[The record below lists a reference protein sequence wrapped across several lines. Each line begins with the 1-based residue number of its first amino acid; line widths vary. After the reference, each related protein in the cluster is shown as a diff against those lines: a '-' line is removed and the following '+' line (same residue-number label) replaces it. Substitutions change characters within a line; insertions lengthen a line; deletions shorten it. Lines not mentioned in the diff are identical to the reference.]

1 MDNSV
6 GFTFLILFVSAL
18 VMSSYR
24 RLSRGKI
31 NSVIVVCKEDVWIA
45 QKHLKR

>member
-6 GFTFLILFVSAL
+6 GFTFF
-18 VMSSYR
+18 
-24 RLSRGKI
+24 KI
-31 NSVIVVCKEDVWIA
+31 VCFSFNNVIVVCKEDVWIA

>member
-1 MDNSV
+1 MGNSV
-6 GFTFLILFVSAL
+6 DSSFLSLFVLAL

-24 RLSRGKI
+24 CPSRGKI
-31 NSVIVVCKEDVWIA
+31 KNIIVVCKEDVWIA

>member
-1 MDNSV
+1 MGNSV
-6 GFTFLILFVSAL
+6 DSSFLSLFVSAL

-24 RLSRGKI
+24 CPSRGKI
-31 NSVIVVCKEDVWIA
+31 NSIIVVRKEDVWIA